1 MVDALGPQNGGCY
14 LDATFGNGGYSRAIL
29 ETANCTLLAI
39 DRDPDAI
46 ARGAPM
52 LAKYEG
58 RFHISE
64 GCFSDMAALLQAQ
77 LTSFN
82 GLDGA
87 AFDLGVCSTQLDQP
101 ERGFSFRSDGPLDMH
116 MSKSGQSA
124 ADIVMQ
130 TDEANLARIFWEY
143 GEERASRRIAKAICC
158 AREQTEISCTG
169 QLAAIIHSVMPAKR
183 PGQIDPATRSF
194 QALRIFVNREL
205 EELTAGLEAVER
217 LLRPGGVLAVV
228 SFHSLEDRIV
238 KRFLASRGQHA
249 SLPSRHRPVIDGP
262 APSFE
267 ILSRKAILPIE
278 DERNQNSRARSAKLR
293 IARRTDAPP
302 LGMAAAAYSAT
313 NQVTISQKETNQC
326 G

>member
-1 MVDALGPQNGGCY
+1 
-14 LDATFGNGGYSRAIL
+14 
-29 ETANCTLLAI
+29 
-39 DRDPDAI
+39 
-46 ARGAPM
+46 
-52 LAKYEG
+52 
-58 RFHISE
+58 
-64 GCFSDMAALLQAQ
+64 LQAH
-77 LTSFN
+77 LAGFD

-101 ERGFSFRSDGPLDMH
+101 ERGFSFRADGPLDMR

-130 TDEANLARIFWEY
+130 TDEADLARIFWEY
-143 GEERASRRIAKAICC
+143 GEEKASRRIAKAICRV
-158 AREQTEISCTG
+158 REETEITSTG

-205 EELTAGLEAVER
+205 DELTAGLEAVER
-217 LLRPGGVLAVV
+217 LLRPGGILAVV

-249 SLPSRHRPVIDGP
+249 SRPSRHRPVIDGP

-302 LGMAAAAYSAT
+302 LGMAVAPYSTA
-313 NQVTISQKETNQC
+313 NQAIRSQKESKQC